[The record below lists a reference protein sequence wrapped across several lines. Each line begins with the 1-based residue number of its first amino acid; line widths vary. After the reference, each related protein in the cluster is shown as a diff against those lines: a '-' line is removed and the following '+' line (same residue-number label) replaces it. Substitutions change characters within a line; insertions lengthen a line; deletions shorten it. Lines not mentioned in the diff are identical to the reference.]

1 MSIHLLFLALI
12 PALGWGMMPI
22 LSKIMGGKSEEQLI
36 GTTIAALLF
45 GLIFSL
51 TQQVTY
57 QLSAFIICFLSGA
70 FWAVGQYFQFR
81 ALEKAEV
88 SKAMPIS
95 VGTQLAFV
103 TLVSGIFLLEWTSV
117 FVALLSILALAVIL
131 VGVLLVTKTSKG
143 KGAVAKQVI
152 LFLCISSAFLM
163 LYVTITSYFGI
174 HGAQVFLPQSIGMFV
189 GGIIIS
195 MKKITQLKL
204 KAITRNIVTGSSWV
218 IANTTLFAISSSLGV
233 GVTYSFS
240 QMSLLVATYGSIILL
255 REKKTAGEKR
265 SVYFGTLVYVVG
277 VIGMSLLK

>member
-1 MSIHLLFLALI
+1 
-12 PALGWGMMPI
+12 
-22 LSKIMGGKSEEQLI
+22 
-36 GTTIAALLF
+36 
-45 GLIFSL
+45 
-51 TQQVTY
+51 
-57 QLSAFIICFLSGA
+57 
-70 FWAVGQYFQFR
+70 
-81 ALEKAEV
+81 
-88 SKAMPIS
+88 MPIS